1 MAKHESGP
9 DKHTNR
15 PVLDHV
21 AAGEVR
27 YISTEKNEAYFHV
40 STSMGVRTE
49 DIESVSYTHL
59 PLFPSYIEI
68 MN

>member
-1 MAKHESGP
+1 MAKHEGGP

-40 STSMGVRTE
+40 SPSMGFVLK
-49 DIESVSYTHL
+49 ILSCLLSIVSHR
-59 PLFPSYIEI
+59 II
-68 MN
+68 Q